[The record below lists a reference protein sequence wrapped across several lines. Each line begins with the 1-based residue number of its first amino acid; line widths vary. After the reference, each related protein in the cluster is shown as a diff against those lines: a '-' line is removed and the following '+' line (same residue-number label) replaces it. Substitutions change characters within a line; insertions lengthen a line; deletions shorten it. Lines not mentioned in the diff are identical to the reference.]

1 MSFPIIPQNLSIT
14 AMRSSG
20 YRDSSHA
27 LAELIDNSI
36 QAGQELGGLTQVE
49 VICVDEPPSDAGR
62 KRISR
67 IAVYDS
73 AAGMSPD
80 TLRRALQFG
89 NGSRLDPKNQKGIGK
104 FGMGLPNSSI
114 SQCKRVD
121 VWSWQTGNVFH
132 TYLDID
138 EVLAGSMTEVP
149 TPAISAIPDEWLK
162 LIAGEIASHGT
173 LVVWSKI
180 DRISWKQSA
189 TLLRH
194 TEFIAGRV
202 YRHFINKKNVRIRLA
217 AYFSLNGSY
226 TSTWESFVR
235 PNDPLYLMTGT
246 SAPAPF
252 DQVPAFERFGEP
264 VELSVGH
271 NGQDHRVQIV
281 ASIAK
286 RQTRQDGGNRAF
298 GQHAKRNQGISVV
311 RAERELELN
320 RSFENSYDP
329 RERWWGIEVNFDP
342 GLDDVFGVTNNKQAA
357 TNFYLM
363 DIKEDAASEGIS
375 EAEYRDA
382 LVSDRDPRLPM
393 YRISREIDKL
403 VDDMRLRVLKMRMG
417 ERTARRK
424 ETDANKAEVAATA
437 AVNRRRDRI
446 GDTGRSDRSET
457 EAPETRTDALAM
469 EIINDGVDSAVAK
482 QIAVD
487 YVTKKIKFRFRH
499 ADIAGQTIFDV
510 NTTGGVILI
519 TLNTRHPVHQKLL
532 QALQDEDETTDNTYA
547 REVLSLIA
555 AWARLEDEA
564 PSDKMRTAIEDL
576 RLQWG
581 RMAMDFFEAEEG

>member
-20 YRDSSHA
+20 YRDSAHA
-27 LAELIDNSI
+27 LAELVDNAI
-36 QAGQELGGLTQVE
+36 QSGQEFGTTTQVE
-49 VICVDEPPSDAGR
+49 VICIDELPAHGMR

-67 IAVYDS
+67 IAVYDN
-73 AAGMSPD
+73 ATGMSPE
-80 TLRRALQFG
+80 TLRKALQFG
-89 NGSRLDPKNQKGIGK
+89 NGSRLEPKNQKGIGK

-114 SQCKRVD
+114 SQGKRVD
-121 VWSWQTGNVFH
+121 VWSWQEGKVFH

-138 EVLAGSMTEVP
+138 EIQAGTMSEVP
-149 TPAISAIPDEWLK
+149 EPKADVIPDEWLK
-162 LIAGEIASHGT
+162 LIAGEIAPHGT
-173 LVVWSKI
+173 LVVWSKV
-180 DRISWKQSA
+180 DRLSWKQSS

-202 YRHFINKKNVRIRLA
+202 YRKFINKKAARIRLA
-217 AYFSLNGSY
+217 AYSLDAGVY
-226 TSTWESFVR
+226 TSSWESLVR

-252 DQVPAFERFGEP
+252 DQLAAFEIFGEP
-264 VELSVGH
+264 VNLSVGY
-271 NGQDHRVQIV
+271 NGQDYPVLIR
-281 ASIAK
+281 ASMAK
-286 RQTRQDGGNRAF
+286 RQTRQEGGNRAI

-311 RAERELELN
+311 RADRELELN

-329 RERWWGIEVNFDP
+329 RERWWGIEVEFDP
-342 GLDDVFGVTNNKQAA
+342 ALDDVFGVTNNKQAA

-363 DIKEDAASEGIS
+363 DLKEDAANEGLSES
-375 EAEYRDA
+375 DYREALKA
-382 LVSDRDPRLPM
+382 DRDPRLPM
-393 YRISREIDKL
+393 YRISREIHKL
-403 VDDMRLRVLKMRMG
+403 LEEMRLSILKMRIG
-417 ERTARRK
+417 ERTASRK
-424 ETDANKAEVAATA
+424 DSDANKAERAATD

-446 GDTGRSDRSET
+446 GDTGRSDRSEGEPEAART
-457 EAPETRTDALAM
+457 EALTK
-469 EIINDGVDSAVAK
+469 EIVNDGVDTAIAK

-487 YVTKKIKFRFRH
+487 YVSKKIKFRFRH

-519 TLNTRHPVHQKLL
+519 TLNTRHPVHQRLFEIL
-532 QALQDEDETTDNTYA
+532 QADDQSSENSYPK
-547 REVLSLIA
+547 EVLSLIA

-564 PSDKMRTAIEDL
+564 PSEKLRSSIEDL

>member
-1 MSFPIIPQNLSIT
+1 MSYPIIPQNLSIM

-20 YRDSSHA
+20 YRDSAHA
-27 LAELIDNSI
+27 LAELVDNAI
-36 QAGQELGGLTQVE
+36 QAGQELGATTQVE
-49 VICVDEPPSDAGR
+49 VICIDELPVQGVR

-67 IAVYDS
+67 IAVYDN
-73 AAGMSPD
+73 AAGMNPEL
-80 TLRRALQFG
+80 LRKALQFG

-121 VWSWQTGNVFH
+121 VWSWQEGKVFH
-132 TYLDID
+132 SYLDID
-138 EVLAGSMTEVP
+138 EIQAGTMTEVP
-149 TPAISAIPDEWLK
+149 APKEDVIPDEWLK
-162 LIAGEIASHGT
+162 LVAGEIAPHGT
-173 LVVWSKI
+173 LVVWSKV
-180 DRISWKQSA
+180 DRLSWKQSS

-202 YRHFINKKNVRIRLA
+202 YRKFINKKAARIRLA
-217 AYFSLNGSY
+217 AYSLESGAYSP
-226 TSTWESFVR
+226 SWESVVR
-235 PNDPLYLMTGT
+235 PNDPLYLMSGT

-252 DQVPAFERFGEP
+252 DQLAAFEQFGAP
-264 VELSVGH
+264 VELSVGY
-271 NGQDHRVQIV
+271 NGLDCLVRIS

-286 RQTRQDGGNRAF
+286 QNTRQEGGNRAI

-311 RAERELELN
+311 RADRELELN

-329 RERWWGIEVNFDP
+329 RERWWGIEVEFDP
-342 GLDDVFGVTNNKQAA
+342 ALDDVFGVTNNKQAA

-363 DIKEDAASEGIS
+363 DLKEDAANEGLSES
-375 EAEYRDA
+375 DYREALKA
-382 LVSDRDPRLPM
+382 DRDPRLPM
-393 YRISREIDKL
+393 YRISREIHKL
-403 VDDMRLRVLKMRMG
+403 LEEMRLRIMKMRIG
-417 ERTARRK
+417 ERTASRK
-424 ETDANKAEVAATA
+424 DSEANKAEKAATE

-446 GDTGRSDRSET
+446 GDTGRSDQSEAEPETTRT
-457 EAPETRTDALAM
+457 EALAK
-469 EIINDGVDSAVAK
+469 EIINDGVDTAIAK

-487 YVTKKIKFRFRH
+487 YVHKKIKFRFRH
-499 ADIAGQTIFDV
+499 ADISGQTIFDV

-519 TLNTRHPVHQKLL
+519 TLNTRHPVHKRLFEIL
-532 QALQDEDETTDNTYA
+532 QSEDQAAETSYPK
-547 REVLSLIA
+547 EVLSLIA

-564 PSDKMRTAIEDL
+564 PSEKVRSSIEDL

>member
-36 QAGQELGGLTQVE
+36 QAGQEFGELTQVE
-49 VICVDEPPSDAGR
+49 VICVDEPLSDTAR
-62 KRISR
+62 KRMSR
-67 IAVYDS
+67 IAVYDN
-73 AAGMSPD
+73 AAGMNPD

-121 VWSWQTGNVFH
+121 VWSWQAGNVFH

-138 EVLAGSMTEVP
+138 EVLSGSMTEVP
-149 TPAISAIPDEWLK
+149 TPEISTIPDEWLK
-162 LIAGEIASHGT
+162 LVAGEIAPHGT
-173 LVVWSKI
+173 LVVWSKV

-194 TEFIAGRV
+194 TEFTAGRV
-202 YRHFINKKNVRIRLA
+202 YRHFINKKSVRIRLA
-217 AYFSLNGSY
+217 AYLALNGGY

-252 DQVPAFERFGEP
+252 DQTPAFEQFGEP
-264 VELSVGH
+264 VELSVGY
-271 NGQDHRVQIV
+271 NGQDHRVRIV

-342 GLDDVFGVTNNKQAA
+342 GLDDVFGVTNNKQSAN
-357 TNFYLM
+357 NFYLM
-363 DIKEDAASEGIS
+363 DIKEDAANEGIS
-375 EAEYRDA
+375 EAEYRDT
-382 LVSDRDPRLPM
+382 LVSDRDSRLPM

-403 VDDMRLRVLKMRMG
+403 VDDMRLRILKMRMG
-417 ERTARRK
+417 ERTARQK
-424 ETDANKAEVAATA
+424 ETNANKAEVAATA

-446 GDTGRSDRSET
+446 GDTGRSDRSEA

-469 EIINDGVDSAVAK
+469 EIINDGVDSETAK

-487 YVTKKIKFRFRH
+487 YVTKRIKFRFRH

-519 TLNTRHPVHQKLL
+519 TLNTRHPVHLKLF
-532 QALQDEDETTDNTYA
+532 QALRDEDDTTDNTYA